1 MYNHPF
7 YHFLLGQN
15 LLCDEP
21 LYDRLSLIP
30 LKLEDLSKLF
40 VFINRSITIEGL
52 FESLENPVK
61 IEIVVK
67 TLDGC
72 HITSPILLN
81 PDVYFL
87 DRF

>member
-1 MYNHPF
+1 MNNHPF

-15 LLCDEP
+15 LLIQKP
-21 LYDRLSLIP
+21 LYDSLSLIP

-52 FESLENPVK
+52 FESLENPMK
-61 IEIVVK
+61 IQIVIE

-72 HITSPILLN
+72 HIASPILLN

>member
-1 MYNHPF
+1 MNNHPF
-7 YHFLLGQN
+7 CDLFLGQN
-15 LLCDEP
+15 LLIQKP
-21 LYDRLSLIP
+21 LYDRLPLIP

-52 FESLENPVK
+52 FESLENSMK
-61 IEIVVK
+61 IQIVIK
-67 TLDGC
+67 TLNSC

-87 DRF
+87 DRL